1 MVTRAPTDF
10 PTMSMDKESLQSSK
24 GLVYIHVDV
33 HSLCYGWYQSVTGDL
48 EEGNYVNGHLNE
60 GALEFMADHYGEQL

>member
-48 EEGNYVNGHLNE
+48 EEGNYVDGHLNE